1 MTSNTKLLLPHASR
15 RARRQMEEWKWIV
28 WFLTIGWWYLP
39 VVAVTWICWE
49 LAKIVILGTVWLVST
64 IKVVIEDYATRSR

>member
-1 MTSNTKLLLPHASR
+1 MTTSKLLLPHASR

-39 VVAVTWICWE
+39 VVWVTWVCWT
-49 LAKIVILGTVWLVST
+49 LAKIVILGTAWFVVR
-64 IKVVIEDYATRSR
+64 IKEVIDDYRSR